1 MALDKAFELKIGIG
15 GITVGLR
22 CWDEEFAH
30 MLCTWCGTFR
40 VAREP
45 DFWLEIELREGRP
58 AAEIQN
64 IMSRV
69 HVKANGRYFY
79 TLPPLW
85 EGEISWAEHW
95 LKFQAE
101 RELFHFAIQPR
112 FLNALLS
119 SIYNT
124 ICEYQR
130 GAEREA
136 FLFHGCGVV
145 TNGQGYLFTG
155 PSGAGKTTVA
165 KLAGTRT
172 VLNDEAVLLRD
183 GGGEFWLGGTPL
195 LGGLNK
201 RTNGWHRLRAVLML
215 EHSQEVGLRPLSRG
229 EAYQRFLTQLFDT
242 APLIPP
248 WVNRE
253 GLSFLEARADF
264 SASAI
269 RSVPMYE
276 LHFRP
281 DGSFWP
287 LVEQL

>member
-1 MALDKAFELKIGIG
+1 MALVEAFELNVSIGDV
-15 GITVGLR
+15 TVGLR
-22 CWDEEFAH
+22 CWDEGFAH
-30 MLCTWCGTFR
+30 ALCAWCGVFR
-40 VAREP
+40 TAREP

-58 AAEIQN
+58 AAEIQQ
-64 IMSRV
+64 IMPQV
-69 HVKANGRYFY
+69 HLKVDGDRFH
-79 TLPPLW
+79 TCPPLC
-85 EGEISWAEHW
+85 EGEISWAERW
-95 LKFQAE
+95 LKFRTE
-101 RELFHFAIQPR
+101 RELFHPAMQPR
-112 FLNALLS
+112 FLNVLLS

-145 TNGQGYLFTG
+145 TDGKGYLFTG

-165 KLAGTRT
+165 RLADTRT

-183 GGGEFWLGGTPL
+183 GGGELWLGGTPL
-195 LGGLNK
+195 LGGVNK
-201 RTNGWHRLRAVLML
+201 RASGWHRLCAVLML
-215 EHSQEVGLRPLSRG
+215 AHGEEARLRPLSGG
-229 EAYQRFLTQLFDT
+229 EAYQRFLAQLFDT

-248 WVNRE
+248 WVDRE
-253 GLSFLEARADF
+253 GLSLLEARADF
-264 SASAI
+264 SASAV
-269 RSVPMYE
+269 RAVPMYE

>member
-1 MALDKAFELKIGIG
+1 MALDKAFELKIGLSD
-15 GITVGLR
+15 ITVGLR

-30 MLCTWCGTFR
+30 MLCTWCGAFR

-58 AAEIQN
+58 AAEIQQ
-64 IMSRV
+64 IMPEV
-69 HVKANGRYFY
+69 HLKVNGGRFR
-79 TLPPLW
+79 TCPPLW
-85 EGEISWAEHW
+85 EGEISRAERW
-95 LKFQAE
+95 LKFRTE
-101 RELFHFAIQPR
+101 KELFHPAIQPR
-112 FLNALLS
+112 FLNILLS

-130 GAEREA
+130 GGEREA

-145 TNGQGYLFTG
+145 ANWKGYLFTG

-183 GGGEFWLGGTPL
+183 GGGKFWLNGTPL
-195 LGGLNK
+195 LGGVNK
-201 RTNGWHRLRAVLML
+201 RANGWHWLRAILML
-215 EHSQEVGLRPLSRG
+215 EHGQEVRLQPLSRG
-229 EAYQRFLTQLFDT
+229 EAYQRFLAQLFGT
-242 APLIPP
+242 APLLPP

-253 GLSFLEARADF
+253 GLSFLEAKVDFAASVVRA
-264 SASAI
+264 
-269 RSVPMYE
+269 VPMYE